1 MGNAC
6 VRQDHLVDA
15 VAVDWT
21 LVLGLQNDAR
31 DVQML
36 RILQRL
42 IDPRLQYLRA
52 HLHLLALALEAGAL
66 RLHLFFLLR
75 GRAFVGPRSAKVQ
88 VGLNRTV
95 RRLAV
100 LLVGAAAR
108 AKKIQISAPQ

>member
-1 MGNAC
+1 MGDAC

-15 VAVDWT
+15 VAVDWA
-21 LVLGLQNDAR
+21 LVFRLQNDAR

-36 RILQRL
+36 RILQRF
-42 IDPRLQYLRA
+42 IDPRLKHLRA
-52 HLHLLALALEAGAL
+52 HLHLLALTLEAGAL
-66 RLHLFFLLR
+66 RLHLILLLR
-75 GRAFVGPRSAKVQ
+75 CRAVVGPRSAEIQ

-108 AKKIQISAPQ
+108 TMNR